1 MELEIKKDKSK
12 LFSSIEK
19 LKPRFT
25 SNKEAI
31 QYFTKKLK
39 KISIVKKCTIEDLIL
54 SAEEKPTDDS
64 LLDALSLSRKIQFL
78 KKLR

>member
-31 QYFTKKLK
+31 QYFTKKLE
-39 KISIVKKCTIEDLIL
+39 KISIVKKCTVEDLIL
-54 SAEEKPTDDS
+54 SAEESPNDDS

>member
-31 QYFTKKLK
+31 QYFAKKLE
-39 KISIVKKCTIEDLIL
+39 KISIVKKCTVEDLIL
-54 SAEEKPTDDS
+54 SAEESPNDDS